1 MVVVWKLWG
10 RAPRW
15 NLPYIYK
22 AKFLLEKQKAKKS
35 IEDQKATVTRWKI
48 VYKKGYLIEKQ
59 LVEKQKA
66 KKRQKNI
73 WLT

>member
-1 MVVVWKLWG
+1 MVVVWKLGG

-22 AKFLLEKQKAKKS
+22 AKFLIEKQKAKKS

-48 VYKKGYLIEKQ
+48 VYKKGYLIEK
-59 LVEKQKA
+59 
-66 KKRQKNI
+66 
-73 WLT
+73 